1 MVLGLDSKVPGKMF
15 VAEMVQMMGLLVAHT
30 RAWAQLVRDLGSGV
44 VGTIC
49 VVVALVNQKNCSSM
63 AEVV

>member
-15 VAEMVQMMGLLVAHT
+15 VGEMVDHMRALL
-30 RAWAQLVRDLGSGV
+30 AQLVQDLGSGV
-44 VGTIC
+44 AGTIGL
-49 VVVALVNQKNCSSM
+49 VVALVNQTNCSSM